1 MPRLRGSPRIHWL
14 EGPVVDF
21 DLTLT
26 ALQASTNGQKVRA
39 IRGAAEQVSRHL
51 RWHKQMKFLQPPAL
65 RTWQQYC
72 AVLGTHDGYVVLQ
85 VRLGALIRE
94 VRRQRWLA
102 LLPRSCRACPR
113 TSSLRVVRRARSL
126 HGSTR

>member
-1 MPRLRGSPRIHWL
+1 M
-14 EGPVVDF
+14 
-21 DLTLT
+21 T

-94 VRRQRWLA
+94 VRRPHWLRTLA
-102 LLPRSCRACPR
+102 YAYVRLPMLCRACPR
-113 TSSLRVVRRARSL
+113 TSSILWLAKHAAVTVVL
-126 HGSTR
+126 G